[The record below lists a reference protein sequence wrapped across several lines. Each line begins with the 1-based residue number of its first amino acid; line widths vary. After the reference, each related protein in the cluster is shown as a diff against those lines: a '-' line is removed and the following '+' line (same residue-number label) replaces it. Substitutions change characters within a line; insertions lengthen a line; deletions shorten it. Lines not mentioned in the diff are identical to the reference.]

1 MKIAILAITEEA
13 GLLAGRLKNK
23 LTGSTVIKCR
33 GKTLSAIREAWKSH
47 DALICIMACG
57 IVVRAV
63 CPLASDKRSDPAVLV
78 LDQKGRFV
86 IPLLSGH
93 LGGANELA
101 AKVAGITGGT
111 AAVTTASDCSGH
123 TPLDL
128 WIRDR
133 GLKPANPEILPE
145 IMGRLVDHGA
155 LGIYSDCGLPA
166 LPADLRSVDSIDHAD
181 IVISIKQVTKSGRH
195 TLVLSP
201 PVLVAGIGC
210 NRGTPAGKIR
220 TALEKT
226 CLEAGLDPKAVLRI
240 ASIDLK
246 RDETGLIE
254 SAHML
259 GAELLFYSAGQL
271 NTVEDVQ
278 KSDAVMR
285 ATGAKGVCEPA
296 AILASGNGVL
306 LVEKRKWKDVTIAL
320 AKAGWPWWEPAPGR

>member
-13 GLLAGRLKNK
+13 GLLAGGLREK
-23 LTGSTVIKCR
+23 LPGSTVIRCR
-33 GKTLSAIREAWKSH
+33 GESLSAIRQAWKSH

-63 CPLASDKRSDPAVLV
+63 CPLAADKRSDPAVLV
-78 LDQKGRFV
+78 LDHKGRFV

-101 AKVAGITGGT
+101 LKVAGITGGT

-133 GLKPANPEILPE
+133 GLKATNPEVLPE

-166 LPADLRSVDSIDHAD
+166 LPKDLRSFDSIDHAD
-181 IVISIKQVTKSGRH
+181 IVISIKQVKKTVRH
-195 TLVLSP
+195 KLVINP
-201 PVLVAGIGC
+201 PALVAGVGC
-210 NRGTPAGKIR
+210 NRGTPAEKIR

-226 CLEAGLDPKAVLRI
+226 CLEAGLAPQAVSRI

-246 RDETGLIE
+246 NDETGLIE
-254 SAHML
+254 SANML
-259 GAELLFYSAGQL
+259 DAELCFYSAGQL
-271 NTVEDVQ
+271 NKVEDVQ

-296 AILASGNGVL
+296 AILASENGVL
-306 LVEKRKWKDVTIAL
+306 LVEKRKWKNVTIAL
-320 AKAGWPWWEPAPGR
+320 AKASWPWWEQAPDQ